1 MMPNQLTLDDV
12 LEMIMIE
19 EEEPSYDTMNRWIA
33 RYPQYKV
40 ELVGF
45 FGTWAIQSEET
56 EESPPIDSEALAS
69 RGVSYA
75 LNLIDKR
82 EAAQSL
88 LERARLAYLSVEQL
102 AAQTRLDDSILQKL
116 NQRLVTD
123 VPQECVRRLASAV
136 GETFEYVRR
145 LISGTPVLAGVY
157 KAKRK
162 PAPVQELFLT
172 AIRNSSL
179 SEDDQD
185 AWVSIVAA
193 EKSDSARRQ

>member
-33 RYPQYKV
+33 RYPQYKA

-88 LERARLAYLSVEQL
+88 LKRARLAYLSVEQL

-123 VPQECVRRLASAV
+123 VPQECVRRLAVAL
-136 GETFEYVRR
+136 GETLECICQF
-145 LISGTPVLAGVY
+145 ISGTPVLAGARY

-162 PAPVQELFLT
+162 PAPVQEDFLT
-172 AIRNSSL
+172 AIRHSSL
-179 SEDDQD
+179 SEDDRKD
-185 AWVSIVAA
+185 WVGIVAA
-193 EKSDSARRQ
+193 EKSGSAKP